1 MPRGLVYDYGK
12 VCHAESWYNVCR
24 IDHRLFPHS
33 PPLAAVALDRR
44 PGDQAVF
51 RSLMQN
57 IMKYVLEKLSGKG
70 VFHNTL
76 MFAGR
81 MLGKRI
87 FFHLA
92 VASVDLI
99 YLPLILSVCVFPD

>member
-1 MPRGLVYDYGK
+1 
-12 VCHAESWYNVCR
+12 
-24 IDHRLFPHS
+24 
-33 PPLAAVALDRR
+33 
-44 PGDQAVF
+44 
-51 RSLMQN
+51 MQN

-87 FFHLA
+87 F
-92 VASVDLI
+92 
-99 YLPLILSVCVFPD
+99 PT